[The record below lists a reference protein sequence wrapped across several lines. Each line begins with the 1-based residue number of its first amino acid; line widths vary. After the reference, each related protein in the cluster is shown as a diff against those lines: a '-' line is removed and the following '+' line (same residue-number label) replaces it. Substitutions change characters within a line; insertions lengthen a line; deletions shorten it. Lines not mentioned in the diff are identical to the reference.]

1 MSASATGRVA
11 PPSPGVTAWFRG
23 CVTLYPSI
31 PIPGL
36 PDERLTRFLDE
47 VDWRLDYKRWYYG
60 HFHKDMDVDEK
71 HTLLFERIVPIGESV
86 GN

>member
-1 MSASATGRVA
+1 MAR
-11 PPSPGVTAWFRG
+11 
-23 CVTLYPSI
+23 TLRPSI

-60 HFHKDMDVDEK
+60 HFHKDIDVDEK
-71 HTLLFERIVPIGESV
+71 HTLLFERIVPIGEGV